1 VSGETVDLTHRE
13 PGSDTYSVGIVSALS
28 PEEYGINVADA
39 LT

>member
-1 VSGETVDLTHRE
+1 MSGAVVDLSHRE
-13 PGSDTYSVGIVSALS
+13 QGSDTYSVGIVSALN